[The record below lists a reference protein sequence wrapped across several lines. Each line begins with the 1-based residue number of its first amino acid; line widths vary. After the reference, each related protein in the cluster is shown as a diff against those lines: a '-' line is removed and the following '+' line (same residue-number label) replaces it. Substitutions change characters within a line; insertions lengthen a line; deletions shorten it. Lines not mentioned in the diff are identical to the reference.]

1 MKLGKVDAFVIKR
14 LSWHQ
19 PHGKILP
26 EDVCSKCCAT
36 QGKKGW
42 PKPKAIPPTEIILD
56 GYDYT

>member
-19 PHGKILP
+19 PRGKILP

-42 PKPKAIPPTEIILD
+42 LKPKAIPPTESF
-56 GYDYT
+56 